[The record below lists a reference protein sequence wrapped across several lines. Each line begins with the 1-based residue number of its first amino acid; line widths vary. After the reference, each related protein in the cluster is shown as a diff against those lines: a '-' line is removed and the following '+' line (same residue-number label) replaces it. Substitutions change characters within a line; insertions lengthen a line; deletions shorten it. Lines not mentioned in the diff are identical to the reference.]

1 VTVSDCAN
9 TWKATLTGLVK
20 DVGTSHPTS
29 NIRGITEVSTSHQ
42 VPPGATGCQAVLVFG
57 VEIAAIATE
66 AAMLDLVH
74 LSAEVKSSKSSK
86 SFNLLVFPSKNM
98 FLSFFHINLII
109 S

>member
-1 VTVSDCAN
+1 
-9 TWKATLTGLVK
+9 
-20 DVGTSHPTS
+20 
-29 NIRGITEVSTSHQ
+29 
-42 VPPGATGCQAVLVFG
+42 VPPGAGCQAVLVFG

-86 SFNLLVFPSKNM
+86 SSKFFNLLVFPSKNM